1 MTSGQAPPAQAW
13 GPLRHPVF
21 RALWI
26 ASVAANVGTW
36 MQNVGAAWLMTSL
49 TPSPT
54 LVALVQTAT
63 SLPFLVAALPA
74 GALADIVDRRK
85 LLMAAQGWMFLV
97 ALVLAVLTWIG
108 AMTPALLL
116 VLTFAL
122 GLGLAV
128 NLPTWQS
135 IQPDL
140 VPRSEL
146 PQAIALGGVNINL
159 SRAIGPAIGGFV
171 IRRDGTS
178 RDVPDQRGHFPLRTV
193 RLLPVARIAAR
204 HRADGTPAGGG
215 AGRPAIRAQRAGPE
229 SCARPGGP
237 TLMVGGSAILALL
250 PLVARQ
256 ELGLGSEGY
265 GLLLGC
271 FGAGAVTGAALLPRF
286 KQTASPNLLV
296 GAASV
301 VLAATTAVLALVQN
315 PFAASIALL
324 VGGVAWLSTMANLN
338 TTAQM
343 VLPAW
348 VRARGLS
355 VYVLVFQSC
364 IAAGSAGWGLVAERL
379 GVRAALTLAAA
390 WLILT
395 LGASFRRR
403 LSWRARGCTCALAS
417 LAGAGC
423 RGRVEPRGGSGLG
436 DGRVPCGSGTLGE
449 VRAEMQRLGRIRRRS
464 AATAGVCSATLPIR
478 RATWRPSWS
487 PRGPNT

>member
-1 MTSGQAPPAQAW
+1 MCGSDLHMYDGRAGAHLAWSHASGAMNRWAWSKCRRGDKQAAPLCDKGEVEEAYRKFDQRKDGYVKVILKAPDPALPAIMFSTCWPLTTCWTLDIFARGNLYGLSGATRDLRQAPPAPAW

-97 ALVLAVLTWIG
+97 ALVLAVLTWMG

-135 IQPDL
+135 ISPTSCPGRAAPGD
-140 VPRSEL
+140 S
-146 PQAIALGGVNINL
+146 LGGVNINL

-171 IRRDGTS
+171 IAATGPAATFLINAASFLFALFVFS
-178 RDVPDQRGHFPLRTV
+178 RWQGSPLDTELTE
-193 RLLPVARIAAR
+193 RLP
-204 HRADGTPAGGG
+204 G
-215 AGRPAIRAQRAGPE
+215 AVRAGLRYVRNEP
-229 SCARPGGP
+229 ALRAVLVRAG
-237 TLMVGGSAILALL
+237 LFMVGGSAILALL

-271 FGAGAVTGAALLPRF
+271 FGAGAVIGAALLPRF
-286 KQTASPNLLV
+286 KQMASPNLLV

-301 VLAATTAVLALVQN
+301 VLAATTASPSARPEPVRDWDCPA
-315 PFAASIALL
+315 
-324 VGGVAWLSTMANLN
+324 GRRCGVALH
-338 TTAQM
+338 
-343 VLPAW
+343 
-348 VRARGLS
+348 
-355 VYVLVFQSC
+355 
-364 IAAGSAGWGLVAERL
+364 
-379 GVRAALTLAAA
+379 
-390 WLILT
+390 
-395 LGASFRRR
+395 
-403 LSWRARGCTCALAS
+403 
-417 LAGAGC
+417 
-423 RGRVEPRGGSGLG
+423 
-436 DGRVPCGSGTLGE
+436 DG
-449 VRAEMQRLGRIRRRS
+449 
-464 AATAGVCSATLPIR
+464 
-478 RATWRPSWS
+478 
-487 PRGPNT
+487 